1 MNVLLILWAT
11 TFISSTADSSHR
23 VSVGTST
30 DIEIIA
36 MPSMEMCRK
45 VRDTLLTNSDW
56 RALNWG
62 EIDVRTWE
70 KFSTKENLR
79 AKCVSGS

>member
-1 MNVLLILWAT
+1 
-11 TFISSTADSSHR
+11 
-23 VSVGTST
+23 
-30 DIEIIA
+30 
-36 MPSMEMCRK
+36 MEMCRK